1 MFLLFG
7 GYQGGRP
14 KGWSQCALQCRLGCG
29 MLHVGSPPGRLSRV
43 TLLKNA
49 PHLEVDSTP
58 ICSTIPLAPGSLHN
72 QHLDPAPPIAC
83 IPFPSPVKMTV
94 QVKNWF

>member
-1 MFLLFG
+1 MFLHFG
-7 GYQGGRP
+7 GYQGGGP
-14 KGWSQCALQCRLGCG
+14 EGWSQCALQCRLECG
-29 MLHVGSPPGRLSRV
+29 MLHVGSPPGRLSGV

>member
-1 MFLLFG
+1 
-7 GYQGGRP
+7 
-14 KGWSQCALQCRLGCG
+14 
-29 MLHVGSPPGRLSRV
+29 MLHVGSPGRLSGV
-43 TLLKNA
+43 PLLKNA

-58 ICSTIPLAPGSLHN
+58 LCSTIPLGSLHN